1 MVLLPILLYIFCFIN
16 CPIPSLCVFR
26 VTIRLGRRPFRNK
39 TFVGDNS
46 SHRCHS
52 ANMNTFEPGE
62 NTEQL
67 TRRVDKWDCAPYW
80 GLIRTG
86 YPENEQVRFGDNASV
101 SWFFQYAANGYEKKT
116 WNVIKSIGCLTMMSF
131 WDLVYCAGCIFAM
144 MILLRLQISMF
155 SYFTM
160 RHISL
165 QFISCI

>member
-1 MVLLPILLYIFCFIN
+1 MALLPILLYIFCFIN

-67 TRRVDKWDCAPYW
+67 TGRVDKWDCAPYW

-101 SWFFQYAANGYEKKT
+101 SWFFQYAANGYEKNLKCHKVDRLSNYDVILGFSSLCRLHLRYDDFIAT
-116 WNVIKSIGCLTMMSF
+116 SDFNVL
-131 WDLVYCAGCIFAM
+131 
-144 MILLRLQISMF
+144 ILYYA
-155 SYFTM
+155 SYFTT
-160 RHISL
+160 IY
-165 QFISCI
+165 